1 MSESIPS
8 LLMSKGQYSICNHPR
23 YNHNELK
30 ASNLGRQGV
39 TRIKLLQKINPQSD
53 SHKNRVTMMDCP
65 VNHLLDSS
73 LVHAYT
79 AHGCVTSSECR
90 ILVMTRQN
98 PSCRASHTNQV
109 SGEDTG
115 TFLSSHRV
123 VSEPTLK
130 DPGEQKINCKIDKTM
145 LKQLLTFKSPTKW
158 MHYNFFLFSLQK
170 ESIKYRLQKE
180 KV

>member
-1 MSESIPS
+1 
-8 LLMSKGQYSICNHPR
+8 MSKGQYSICNHPR

-39 TRIKLLQKINPQSD
+39 TRIKLLQKINLQSD
-53 SHKNRVTMMDCP
+53 SHKNRVIMMDCP

-109 SGEDTG
+109 NGEDTG

-130 DPGEQKINCKIDKTM
+130 TQGSRR
-145 LKQLLTFKSPTKW
+145 LTVK
-158 MHYNFFLFSLQK
+158 
-170 ESIKYRLQKE
+170 
-180 KV
+180 